1 MASSY
6 VGFGFGAIQGGL
18 FLPAV
23 QASKN
28 FDRLVVAE
36 IEPSIVEGVRENN
49 GSFSCNIA
57 HSDRVELV
65 TIEGVEVFNPTVADD
80 REYLVS
86 AIAEAG
92 ELGTALPSFHLYDSE
107 PAPVAR
113 LLAEGLTRKSKRPDL
128 PPAVVYAAEN
138 DSRAATRL
146 EALCWDH
153 APAGFGDKVVFSET
167 VIPKMCSVVENVARI
182 EEEELIPMFPGAS
195 RALLVEAY
203 DRILVE
209 DHIPYGFERGI
220 TSFISK
226 KQLDPFAQTKFL
238 GHNAVHA
245 WLGYLAESEKLLLM
259 SQIGQRDDLMR
270 RAMEVFQKEVGPGLI
285 HAHAHIGDPLF
296 SPDGIIDYAKDALQR
311 MVNPFLNDP
320 IERVT
325 RDPIRK
331 LGWEDRLIGGMR
343 LAIEAGLEPVL
354 LAEGTKLALQRAA
367 KETSIDPQDLLIKIW
382 SDEADKEEVESVL
395 AFLIS

>member
-1 MASSY
+1 
-6 VGFGFGAIQGGL
+6 
-18 FLPAV
+18 
-23 QASKN
+23 
-28 FDRLVVAE
+28 
-36 IEPSIVEGVRENN
+36 
-49 GSFSCNIA
+49 
-57 HSDRVELV
+57 
-65 TIEGVEVFNPTVADD
+65 
-80 REYLVS
+80 
-86 AIAEAG
+86 
-92 ELGTALPSFHLYDSE
+92 
-107 PAPVAR
+107 
-113 LLAEGLTRKSKRPDL
+113 
-128 PPAVVYAAEN
+128 
-138 DSRAATRL
+138 
-146 EALCWDH
+146 
-153 APAGFGDKVVFSET
+153 
-167 VIPKMCSVVENVARI
+167 MCSVVENVARI

-209 DHIPYGFERGI
+209 GHIPYGFERGI